1 MASRIKAATVP
12 SMIEIP
18 VSAQG
23 ERSNQSP
30 TKKEL
35 GAYYTPSVLASLLA
49 KWAIQSPS
57 DCILEPGFGG
67 CGFLQAAV
75 DRLSELGCLTPK
87 NQLYGCDIDPQ
98 AFAYLSD
105 KLGILNIERRYIL
118 SDFVVVSPGDF
129 SAQAFD
135 VVIGNPPYVSL
146 HNMPTSQKESIQAWR
161 AKGKIKLNGRA
172 SLWAYFVLHAMSF
185 LKPGGR
191 MAWVLPGSFLQAD
204 YAASLRESVTACF
217 EEIIAIQLTERM
229 FLSVGAEERTV
240 VLLCSGFGGIT
251 EKIKVAHCASAEQLK
266 DDMAL
271 HYFGETPFLDTS
283 RVQLPTL
290 NALEGI
296 NLFQELS
303 LREDTVSLSD
313 LGKVLIG
320 TVTGANHFF
329 IMSPSLAKQR
339 KLGERHLKPILSKFA
354 HIQGAQITGDDIE
367 AWCRQDK
374 PCLLFHLPDL
384 PDKSKRAPQAAAAY
398 IATFPEE
405 DRCQNSTFKRRKNW
419 LAADDGRIPDAFF
432 SYMMHDGPRMVLN
445 NAAINATNSIHRIF
459 FHQTV
464 EPQTR
469 KLAVI
474 SLCTTFSQLS
484 AELEGRS
491 YGSGVLKIE
500 PSEANRIK
508 LVLPTGRSVEEIE
521 AAFAQVDLCFRQG
534 DPNEA
539 RQVADKFILGNVDVA
554 AYQEII
560 RPLSTELETA
570 RKRRRRLRNEY

>member
-1 MASRIKAATVP
+1 MARHIAASAIADMT
-12 SMIEIP
+12 EIP
-18 VSAQG
+18 AIAQD
-23 ERSNQSP
+23 RQSNHWP

-35 GAYYTPSVLASLLA
+35 GAYYTPSILASLLA
-49 KWAIQSPS
+49 EWAIRSPS
-57 DCILEPGFGG
+57 NRILEPGFGG

-118 SDFVVVSPGDF
+118 SDFVAVSPGDF
-129 SAQAFD
+129 SVHAFD

-146 HNMPTSQKESIQAWR
+146 HNMPNSQKESIKAWR
-161 AKGKIKLNGRA
+161 AKEKIKLNGRA

-185 LKPGGR
+185 LKSGGK

-204 YAASLRESVTACF
+204 YAASIREAITACF
-217 EEIIAIQLTERM
+217 EDIIAIQLTERM
-229 FLSVGAEERTV
+229 FLSVGTEERTV
-240 VLLCSGFGGIT
+240 VLLCSGFGGT
-251 EKIKVAHCASAEQLK
+251 SEKIKVVHCASAERLK
-266 DDMAL
+266 NSMAS
-271 HYFGETPFLDTS
+271 HRFGVSLPQDTLGVQQPSLETIES
-283 RVQLPTL
+283 
-290 NALEGI
+290 I
-296 NLFQELS
+296 NIFQELS
-303 LREDTVSLSD
+303 RRQDTVSLGD

-320 TVTGANHFF
+320 TVTGANRFF

-339 KLGERHLKPILSKFA
+339 KLGKQYLKPILSKFS
-354 HIQGAQITGDDIE
+354 HLQGAQVNGNDVE
-367 AWCRQDK
+367 AWCHLDK
-374 PCLLFHLPDL
+374 PCLLLHLA
-384 PDKSKRAPQAAAAY
+384 DKKLSQAAAAY

-405 DRCQNSTFKRRKNW
+405 DRCRNSTFKRRSNW
-419 LAADDGRIPDAFF
+419 LAADDGRIPDAFL
-432 SYMMHDGPRMVLN
+432 SYMTHDGPRIVLN
-445 NAAINATNSIHRIF
+445 NAGINATNSIHRIC
-459 FHQTV
+459 FHQAV

-469 KLAVI
+469 KLVAI

-508 LVLPTGRSVEEIE
+508 LVLPRSRSMEEIE
-521 AAFAQVDLCFRQG
+521 ITFAQIDLCFRQG

-539 RQVADKFILGNVDVA
+539 RRIADRFVLGDA
-554 AYQEII
+554 DTTTYQGII
-560 RPLSTELETA
+560 QSLSTGLETA
-570 RKRRRRLRNEY
+570 RNQRRRLRNES

>member
-1 MASRIKAATVP
+1 MLQQELLLMAEVL
-12 SMIEIP
+12 
-18 VSAQG
+18 VSTP
-23 ERSNQSP
+23 EEQSSQLLS
-30 TKKEL
+30 KKEL
-35 GAYYTPSVLASLLA
+35 GAYYTPSTLASLLA
-49 KWAIQSPS
+49 KWAIRSKN
-57 DCILEPGFGG
+57 DHILEPGFGG

-118 SDFVVVSPGDF
+118 SDFVAVSPVDF
-129 SAQAFD
+129 SVQAFD

-146 HNMPTSQKESIQAWR
+146 HNMSANQKESIQAWR

-217 EEIIAIQLTERM
+217 EKIIAIQLTERM

-240 VLLCSGFGGIT
+240 VLLCSGFGGIS
-251 EKIKVAHCASAEQLK
+251 EKIKVVHCASAEQLK
-266 DDMAL
+266 DDMAS
-271 HYFGETPFLDTS
+271 HGFGETPSLDTS
-283 RVQLPTL
+283 MLQLPSL
-290 NALEGI
+290 DAIEGI

-303 LREDTVSLSD
+303 LREDTISLSD

-320 TVTGANHFF
+320 TVTGANRFF

-339 KLGERHLKPILSKFA
+339 KLGERYLKPILSKFA
-354 HIQGAQITGDDIE
+354 HIQGAQINGDDIE
-367 AWCRQDK
+367 AWCRLDK
-374 PCLLFHLPDL
+374 PCLLFHLPD
-384 PDKSKRAPQAAAAY
+384 KRVSQAAATY

-405 DRCQNSTFKRRKNW
+405 DRCQNSTFQRRKNW
-419 LAADDGRIPDAFF
+419 LAADDGRIPDAFL
-432 SYMMHDGPRMVLN
+432 SYMTHDGPRMVLN
-445 NAAINATNSIHRIF
+445 NAAINATNSIHRIY
-459 FHQTV
+459 FHQNV
-464 EPQTR
+464 APQTK

-484 AELEGRS
+484 AEQEGRS

-521 AAFAQVDLCFRQG
+521 AAFTQIDLCFRQG
-534 DPNEA
+534 DSNEA
-539 RQVADKFILGNVDVA
+539 QQVADRFIFGDVDAA
-554 AYQEII
+554 AYQGII
-560 RPLSTELETA
+560 RPLSTDLETA